1 MFFVLAVPWTE
12 PLHISGYSTLDENH
26 AGKLANRFPGDQVTF
41 GAGEESM
48 GESGVDTAAIQV
60 DDVAVPAAG
69 EDDALEEGVVAL
81 CG

>member
-1 MFFVLAVPWTE
+1 
-12 PLHISGYSTLDENH
+12 
-26 AGKLANRFPGDQVTF
+26 
-41 GAGEESM
+41 M

-81 CG
+81 AVDEAGALQQTERIALS